1 MTEKIFFP
9 IRDLTCSCISIK
21 SITFIRCYAMCFVSK
36 MVGWSVGSYAF
47 VLGAYGLASCTIIT
61 ILSFCCRTKQKF
73 VHPLNCI
80 KTSTNITVEHSH
92 FDRSAC
98 APSHFTYKCVYVLD
112 WVFLRWW
119 TIKVRREKDGNRVE
133 FDQLLDRKKIKGAAL
148 GIVRPTNVLLIVNQ
162 TAIDYWIK
170 HRA

>member
-36 MVGWSVGSYAF
+36 MVGWSVGRFSFFFLRVCVCVFRFGRVWSGQLYP
-47 VLGAYGLASCTIIT
+47 CTIS
-61 ILSFCCRTKQKF
+61 ILLCRYRTKQKF
-73 VHPLNCI
+73 VHPLKCI

-98 APSHFTYKCVYVLD
+98 APSHFTYKCIYMCIGLS
-112 WVFLRWW
+112 VFE
-119 TIKVRREKDGNRVE
+119 VVADE
-133 FDQLLDRKKIKGAAL
+133 
-148 GIVRPTNVLLIVNQ
+148 
-162 TAIDYWIK
+162 
-170 HRA
+170 